1 MMRESTR
8 LTQFLIEELKPKG
21 KILTPFNVISGIT
34 ILLGAVLIAIRFIFG
49 LSYVTNLNQEYPW
62 GLWVAFDV
70 MAGVAFSGG
79 AYVLCFVVYIL
90 NAEKYHPIIRAT
102 VLNGLLGYMFY
113 AGALVFDLGR
123 WWNAINPFIGR
134 EFGVNSVLFLV
145 AWHFFLYTICL
156 LIEYSPVLCE
166 YLSLK
171 RVRLFVKSI
180 TLGTVIFG
188 IWLSTLHQAGIGA
201 LLLMAKP
208 NIHPLWFSEFVP
220 VLFFVS
226 SLFAGLSM
234 VIFEGSISKRVFWGR
249 VKVDREHLIR
259 HEEIILSLGKACGI
273 IMFGY
278 VFIRVFDFVHG
289 QHWHY
294 LPTPYGLLYLI
305 ENIGFVILPM
315 ILFSIGGREKKALY
329 VKIAALLT
337 MIGVIFNRF
346 NYVFLAYKWQ
356 IPFSMKYVPTWM
368 EVIVTMSIVFLEI
381 WAFRFCMNRMPVIT
395 EIPEWAKIQDQE
407 KKEETVIPLKRKEGK
422 I

>member
-1 MMRESTR
+1 MRESENIFT
-8 LTQFLIEELKPKG
+8 FLRKELRPRG
-21 KILTPFNVISGIT
+21 NIFTPFNIISGIT
-34 ILLGAVLIAIRFIFG
+34 ILAGAILIAIRFIFG
-49 LSYVTNLNQEYPW
+49 LSYVTNLNQEFPW

-90 NAEKYHPIIRAT
+90 NEEKYHPIIRAT
-102 VLNGLLGYMFY
+102 ILNGLLGYMFY

-123 WWNAINPFIGR
+123 WWNAMNAFIGR

-156 LIEYSPVLCE
+156 LIEYSQVLCE
-166 YLSLK
+166 WLGLK

-201 LLLMAKP
+201 LVLMAKP

-249 VKVDREHLIR
+249 LPIEHEHVR
-259 HEEIILSLGKACGI
+259 SHDEILLSLGKACAV

-278 VFIRVFDFVHG
+278 FFIRLFDFIHG
-289 QHWHY
+289 HHWVY
-294 LPTPYGLLYLI
+294 LGTIYGMIYVI
-305 ENIGFVILPM
+305 ENVGFVIVPM
-315 ILFSIGGREKKALY
+315 ILFSVGARERKLLY
-329 VKIAALLT
+329 VKVASLLT
-337 MIGVIFNRF
+337 MIGIIINRF
-346 NYVFLAYKWQ
+346 NYVFVAYKWY
-356 IPFSMKYVPTWM
+356 IPFSMKYIPTWM
-368 EVIVTMSIVFLEI
+368 EVVVTLSIVFLEI
-381 WAFRFCMNRMPVIT
+381 WAFRFCVNRMPVLT
-395 EIPEWAKIQDQE
+395 PMPAWAKKQDE
-407 KKEETVIPLKRKEGK
+407 KKSEEAVIPLWRKEA
-422 I
+422 IL